1 MVVSL
6 RNRRT
11 DGARSLVGVI
21 VGPGKRSEAAPAF
34 SLLISGIG
42 GLADDT
48 RLRVPKGTPKF
59 MQAFRNSHTPP
70 YTISIKERT

>member
-1 MVVSL
+1 MSL

-11 DGARSLVGVI
+11 DGARSLVDII
-21 VGPGKRSEAAPAF
+21 VGPGKRSEVTLAL

-42 GLADDT
+42 GFVDDT
-48 RLRVPKGTPKF
+48 RLRVPSGTPKP
-59 MQAFRNSHTPP
+59 MQAFRSSHTPP